1 MIGGL
6 LIGPIGV
13 GGLVTLNAVS
23 FVALIWA
30 IAVSSPLAASYRL
43 KPKESPLRSLHESF
57 TFVVRQPIVGWTMLL
72 SLIGNIFARSFQQLL
87 PGFVAVV
94 LSGDARDLS
103 FMMTAAGIGALTG
116 AFATASMGTL
126 RRRGLVYAA
135 SGMVMG
141 GILVLFGL
149 QQSLIP
155 AIVLVYLVAGCSQL
169 FITMASALYNT
180 HTPDDLRGRV
190 MGLSTV
196 VVQGGVSIGAMVI
209 GTMGAAIGVGAA
221 LSTGGAIVTAT
232 NGAVLWRVKALR
244 EDSRIDEDS
253 DEARAVHGEKPRS
266 ARPVALAS
274 KPLDPEQTPVGR

>member
-1 MIGGL
+1 M
-6 LIGPIGV
+6 
-13 GGLVTLNAVS
+13 
-23 FVALIWA
+23 
-30 IAVSSPLAASYRL
+30 
-43 KPKESPLRSLHESF
+43 
-57 TFVVRQPIVGWTMLL
+57 
-72 SLIGNIFARSFQQLL
+72 
-87 PGFVAVV
+87 V

-180 HTPDDLRGRV
+180 HTRMTCADG
-190 MGLSTV
+190 SW
-196 VVQGGVSIGAMVI
+196 VSRPSWSR
-209 GTMGAAIGVGAA
+209 AACP
-221 LSTGGAIVTAT
+221 SER
-232 NGAVLWRVKALR
+232 W
-244 EDSRIDEDS
+244 
-253 DEARAVHGEKPRS
+253 
-266 ARPVALAS
+266 
-274 KPLDPEQTPVGR
+274 